1 MLSCTRISGA
11 LARKANP
18 SRGGGAKPKDLLEG
32 RWPGCPKGGHMSE
45 REHTGVPT
53 SVLAEDLYAVE
64 TYFTRKGVSEFVY
77 DEKLDVFRFPE
88 DGRFAF
94 CREFADRQ
102 RLQERGYLTFY
113 SGVQ

>member
-1 MLSCTRISGA
+1 MLSCRRISGA

-18 SRGGGAKPKDLLEG
+18 SRGGGAKPKDLLDG
-32 RWPGCPKGGHMSE
+32 RWPGCRKEGRMSQPE
-45 REHTGVPT
+45 RTAVPT

-102 RLQERGYLTFY
+102 RLQERGYLSFY

>member
-1 MLSCTRISGA
+1 
-11 LARKANP
+11 
-18 SRGGGAKPKDLLEG
+18 
-32 RWPGCPKGGHMSE
+32 MSE
-45 REHTGVPT
+45 RKHTGVPT
-53 SVLAEDLYAVE
+53 SVLADLYAVE
-64 TYFTRKGVSEFVY
+64 TYFRRKGVSEFVY